1 MADNETIKIALTALR
16 DRVVKDIDQVIATLT
31 VPAPTPAAQP
41 TQDWNAQARV
51 IEAAYKATGRWMTY
65 AQAVAWQASQTVVT
79 VTPPATPVPASPPAT
94 ATTAADLARQTVA
107 NWHIGLNI
115 ERWRPVYM
123 QYAGKPLTEP
133 DYWEYLKT
141 KRVDYL
147 RFFFP
152 YRPSLN
158 MIGKGYTGNAIPTRE
173 DVRAMLRPIA
183 AAAKAGIPSIFTA
196 CDVMGLE
203 DFAYWDAVKK
213 WLNIFAEELSDS
225 NIPPNL
231 LVPGLY
237 NELAGG
243 SNPDY
248 NRYRLE
254 AHDIFRVH
262 LPDHTLSHGVAY
274 WSHHRCLDDQW
285 QRPSDLNIIVEFH
298 QYEIGNA
305 GHWSWVQGL
314 ADKFSTR
321 HDGIPV
327 INGEF
332 GPGDFGTASTN
343 HIGSVWVPNIRN
355 GLSSLQR
362 AKPCLWC
369 VTDGG
374 DFRLNRTDATLHGDI
389 EAVLTGM

>member
-1 MADNETIKIALTALR
+1 MADNELIRSTLTALR
-16 DRVVKDIDQVIATLT
+16 DRVVKDIDQTIATLIAAPAT
-31 VPAPTPAAQP
+31 PVVPAQ
-41 TQDWNAQARV
+41 QDWNTQARM

-65 AQAVAWQASQTVVT
+65 EQAVSWNLSQQPVVNPT
-79 VTPPATPVPASPPAT
+79 PLPTSPPATPTSD
-94 ATTAADLARQTVA
+94 ADLARQTVA

-123 QYAGKPLTEP
+123 KYAGKPLTEP
-133 DYWEYLKT
+133 DYWLYLKS
-141 KRVDYL
+141 KRIDFL

-152 YRPSLN
+152 YRSSMDMLGRGY
-158 MIGKGYTGNAIPTRE
+158 IGSNIPTRE

-203 DFAYWDAVKK
+203 DFAQWDVTKK

-243 SNPDY
+243 SNPEY
-248 NRYRLE
+248 NKYRLE

-298 QYEIGNA
+298 QYEVGNT
-305 GHWSWVQGL
+305 GHWSWVQSL
-314 ADKFSTR
+314 ADKFSAR

-332 GPGDFGTASTN
+332 GPGDFGRASTN
-343 HIGSVWVPNIRN
+343 NMGSIWLPNIRA
-355 GLSSLQR
+355 GLTGLPR

-369 VTDGG
+369 VTDGA
-374 DFRLNRTDATLHGDI
+374 DFRLNRDDATLHGDI
-389 EAVLTGM
+389 EATLTGM